1 MDGGKMEL
9 NDIIDDFNRL
19 KYSKL
24 KKLVEENGMSKADFC
39 QAIKHPFLVGKE
51 FYDGHFAP
59 GDDDILSDS
68 TVKFSVKELRSDAGE
83 KDTVKSTAA
92 KIRSDAMSRAMY
104 ILKKKSVNV
113 SNDFISIGR
122 RRTNDIVM
130 LDFAFSKEHAAITLH
145 DGMYFIV
152 DRGSTNGTEVNG
164 VRIEANTEVPVDIG
178 TQINFGQR
186 FCFVLTDPMNVY
198 DKIMI
203 T

>member
-1 MDGGKMEL
+1 MEL

-24 KKLVEENGMSKADFC
+24 KKLVEENGMSQANFC
-39 QAIKHPFLVGKE
+39 KAIKHPFLVGKE

-59 GDDDILSDS
+59 GDEDILSDT
-68 TVKFSVKELRSDAGE
+68 TVKFSVKDLRSDPGG
-83 KDTVKSTAA
+83 KNIMRSTAA

-104 ILKKKSVNV
+104 ILKKKDVN
-113 SNDFISIGR
+113 SDNDYISIGR

-164 VRIEANTEVPVDIG
+164 IKVEPNTEVPVDVG
-178 TQINFGQR
+178 TMINFGQR
-186 FCFVLTDPMNVY
+186 FCFVLTDPMDVY
-198 DKIMI
+198 DKIII